1 MFLKKFADALFIGI
15 NINNTETR
23 TDFDFI
29 KCYFSI
35 FQVPLAEAT
44 MSLELEIS
52 REIKTSVLVFFNIF
66 TFPISLSPSWPTE
79 INFISKLIVTHLLSP
94 ATLCAAVPI
103 PVSAIVERKPPCAI
117 LPVFKCIS
125 FTSTVNSY

>member
-1 MFLKKFADALFIGI
+1 MLLKKFADTLFIEI
-15 NINNTETR
+15 KKNITEKKK
-23 TDFDFI
+23 DFDFI
-29 KCYFSI
+29 KYYCSI

-52 REIKTSVLVFFNIF
+52 QEIKISVLVFFNIF

-94 ATLCAAVPI
+94 ATL
-103 PVSAIVERKPPCAI
+103 
-117 LPVFKCIS
+117 
-125 FTSTVNSY
+125 